1 MTPSG
6 NSEKTVTLDRFLVQR
21 QQNYPGATGELTRV
35 LEQIGFVAKFIAS
48 HMRRAALEGWIGVT
62 GKTNIH
68 GEAVK
73 KLDELGNL
81 AFVEA
86 FDYVDLVG
94 AIVSEEL
101 EKPLTV
107 SSNAD
112 SEKYVVLV
120 DPVDGSSNLHVDCV
134 VGSIFSVRRLGKSIE
149 ASLMEKGTAQI
160 AAGYILYGPATLLV
174 YTAGDGVHS
183 FVLDEQI
190 GEFVLDHETMQMPE
204 QGSIVS
210 ANLGNY
216 PGWYDPAKDFWQGLM
231 TEGDGRHTLRYSG
244 ALAADLHQILHRGGI
259 YFYPQDSQ
267 RPEGKLRLLY
277 ECAPLAMV
285 AEQAGGAATT
295 GTQSVLEVTPQKV
308 HQRIPFAIGS
318 RREITRYEKAH
329 KLRAV

>member
-1 MTPSG
+1 MTET
-6 NSEKTVTLDRFLVQR
+6 EKNKTTVTLDRFLVQR
-21 QQNYPGATGELTRV
+21 QNNYPGATGELTRV
-35 LEQIGFVAKFIAS
+35 LEQIGFVAKFIAT

-62 GKTNIH
+62 GKTNVH

-73 KLDELGNL
+73 KLDELGNQ

-107 SSNAD
+107 PSETD
-112 SEKYVVLV
+112 SAKYAVLV
-120 DPVDGSSNLHVDCV
+120 DPVDGSSNLRVDCV
-134 VGSIFSVRRLGKSIE
+134 VGSIFSVRRMGASIE
-149 ASLMEKGTAQI
+149 SSLLEKGTTQI
-160 AAGYILYGPATLLV
+160 AAGYVLYGPATLFV

-190 GEFVLDHETMQMPE
+190 GEFVLDHEAMRIPE

-216 PGWYDPAKDFWQGLM
+216 PRWYDSAKDFWQALM
-231 TEGDGRHTLRYSG
+231 AKNEGRHSLRYSG

-259 YFYPQDSQ
+259 YFYPQDDR

-295 GTQSVLEVTPQKV
+295 GTQSVLDVTPQAV

-318 RREITRYEKAH
+318 HNEIAHYANAH
-329 KLRAV
+329 KHQAV

>member
-1 MTPSG
+1 MNTSG
-6 NSEKTVTLDRFLVQR
+6 KSQKTVTLDRFLVQR

-62 GKTNIH
+62 GKTNVH

-81 AFVEA
+81 AFVQA

-101 EKPLTV
+101 EAPLTV
-107 SSNAD
+107 SSEAD
-112 SEKYVVLV
+112 SAKYVVLV
-120 DPVDGSSNLHVDCV
+120 DPVDGSSNLRVDCV
-134 VGSIFSVRRLGKSIE
+134 VGSIFSVRRLEASIE
-149 ASLMEKGTAQI
+149 SSLLQKGTDQI
-160 AAGYILYGPATLLV
+160 AAGDILYGPATLLV

-216 PGWYDPAKDFWQGLM
+216 PRWGDPAKDFWQALM
-231 TEGDGRHTLRYSG
+231 TEDEARHSLRYSG

-259 YFYPQDSQ
+259 YFYPWDAQ

-285 AEQAGGAATT
+285 AEQAGGGATT
-295 GTQSVLEVTPQKV
+295 GTQSVLEVVPRKV
-308 HQRIPFAIGS
+308 HQRVPFAIGS
-318 RREITRYEKAH
+318 RREITQYERAH
-329 KLRAV
+329 KRRAV